1 MKEGHNNSAVISHF
15 HFLHN
20 TSVFVRRKSIRSNGC
35 RLLLLCPSLLSLYI
49 QTGKMQ
55 RRPHH
60 KKGVD
65 STEEQ
70 LDLRTKV
77 HSKRYLCEQ
86 CGKMFKTLLSLKVH
100 QRLHTG
106 QKPYSCDQCGQSF
119 AQLVHLQVHQFGHS
133 GKNHSSVKSVERPSL
148 TEVL

>member
-1 MKEGHNNSAVISHF
+1 MQNIVGLMSMLTASKHLLTTHTIFLPHLAGGVYEGHNNSSLISHF

-60 KKGVD
+60 KKGED
-65 STEEQ
+65 SIEEQ

-77 HSKRYLCEQ
+77 HTKRYLCEQ
-86 CGKMFKTLLSLKVH
+86 CGKMFKTLSLKVH

-106 QKPYSCDQCGQSF
+106 
-119 AQLVHLQVHQFGHS
+119 
-133 GKNHSSVKSVERPSL
+133 
-148 TEVL
+148 